1 MDSFGVPPRDDVRRW
16 AREAASDSGEPEEH
30 EASGTVGEHA
40 TSGAFGA
47 TLVIPAPGCDR
58 HRVAPAGDAY
68 EAFPDIQRRNALQS
82 CLEVP
87 AFVRALRLPK
97 HAAILEIGCGRGV
110 ALPVLHRLLRPARLV
125 DLDIEPGF
133 LCEAE
138 ARVAAAG
145 TRVELVEGDARALP
159 FPTASFDVVI
169 DFGTCYHIAGAELA
183 VREIARV
190 LATGGVFATE
200 TKAAQLLSHPVR
212 TRGRRLPL
220 AATPELV
227 PRRHAVLWASYVRAP
242 TRAEG

>member
-1 MDSFGVPPRDDVRRW
+1 MDSFDVPARDEVGRW
-16 AREAASDSGEPEEH
+16 AREASSESGEPGED
-30 EASGTVGEHA
+30 EASGVALALPALGGERPQIA
-40 TSGAFGA
+40 
-47 TLVIPAPGCDR
+47 R
-58 HRVAPAGDAY
+58 AGDAY
-68 EAFPDIQRRNALQS
+68 QAFPDIGRRNALQAR
-82 CLEVP
+82 LEVP
-87 AFVRALRLPK
+87 AFVRALRLPR

-125 DLDIEPGF
+125 GLDIDPGF
-133 LCEAE
+133 LREAE

-145 TRVELVEGDARALP
+145 APVELVEADARALP

-169 DFGTCYHIAGAELA
+169 DFGTCYHIAHAGLA

-220 AATPELV
+220 AAAPELV
-227 PRRHAVLWASYVRAP
+227 PRRHAVLWASYAHTP
-242 TRAEG
+242 TLAEA